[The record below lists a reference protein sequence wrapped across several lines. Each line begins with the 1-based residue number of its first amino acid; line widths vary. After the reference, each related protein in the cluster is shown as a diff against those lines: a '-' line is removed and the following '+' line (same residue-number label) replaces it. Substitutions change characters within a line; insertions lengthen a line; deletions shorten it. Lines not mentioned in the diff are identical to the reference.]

1 MDGIY
6 RHQRHIYD
14 ATRKFYLLGRDH
26 LISRLDPPQG
36 GSVLEIGCGTGRN
49 MLAAGRRYPY
59 ARFCGIDISEAM
71 LKTAATNIARAGEI
85 GRIRIAAADAANFDA
100 NALFGVPA
108 FDRVVF
114 SYTLSMIPP
123 WREALRLGLSHLKP
137 GGRAHIVDFGQQER
151 LPAAFRGLLF
161 AWLKGFHVTPRA
173 DLREALEEAAGEGGA
188 DVTFAPLY
196 RGYAWYGEVGRSGSG

>member
-26 LISRLDPPQG
+26 LIVRLDPPQG

-71 LKTAATNIARAGEI
+71 LKTAATNIARAGEV
-85 GRIRIAAADAANFDA
+85 GRIRIAAADAADFDT
-100 NALFGVPA
+100 NTLFGVPA

-123 WREALRLGLSHLKP
+123 WREALAVGLAHLKP

-173 DLREALEEAAGEGGA
+173 DLREALEEAAGEEA
-188 DVTFAPLY
+188 EVSFAPLY
-196 RGYAWYGEVGRSGSG
+196 RGYAWYGEVSSQSGER